1 MNQTRYCSTCGTL
14 LSEGAAICGECGAR
28 YQASPYEKR
37 ATDAPGAWSA
47 PPKPRTRAEQG
58 QERSDQ
64 EDEGIEL
71 ITADSLR
78 PPQPGAT
85 ALRNEEQYDRVM
97 VTQPPMNQPAT
108 SPPGQRAGMPG
119 GPGASASGP
128 GAAPGTAPGA
138 APEGA
143 PAAASFEPPLDGC
156 APATP
161 VKRFLAALIDTVI
174 ATLVTVPFLIGFI
187 LIITSQ
193 SASTTSMILIGVG
206 TALPAAYHL
215 VMIWLVGAKGF
226 TLGKLIL
233 GLRVTRLS
241 EGGALGFVRAL
252 GRWAVYAVFP
262 LLMALSIFF
271 DPRKLLRGFHDRAID
286 SVVADIK
293 AGRNP
298 LQPRPDDFERAGAE
312 HYLGAPSVAVSTHEN
327 LLSEPGAAWR
337 DQGASPVRPVD
348 GAQGPEQGAPS
359 PYAPGGSAA
368 SAAEAPAASWGS
380 PSPAPQQPA
389 SDGGWAPP
397 PVEPIP
403 AAPTQSSWDQPSA
416 SGQSSWDQA
425 SAPAQPSWGEPSAP
439 EQPQSWDQ
447 GGYAPAPQWGSPAP
461 APAPSPAPAP
471 GPVDSSPAAWGPPP
485 AASADQAPAAPGR
498 DAAAHGGDAPS
509 DVTGDA
515 WGDDGVDEATRMS
528 VPEDLGDL
536 EATRISPA
544 HLPPVKKV
552 RLTTD
557 DGAERV
563 VEKAVVVGRNPSSPS
578 GEVLFV
584 MKDDTRSVSKIH
596 LRIDG
601 TGEELLVTDLGSTNG
616 STILREDGSRENLV
630 PETPT
635 VLPAGARLTLGDRT
649 LSVERVQ

>member
-47 PPKPRTRAEQG
+47 PPRPRTRAEQG

-85 ALRNEEQYDRVM
+85 ALRSEEQYDRVM
-97 VTQPPMNQPAT
+97 VTQPPMNQPAMNQ
-108 SPPGQRAGMPG
+108 PGQSSGMPG
-119 GPGASASGP
+119 GPGASDSGP

-138 APEGA
+138 APESA
-143 PAAASFEPPLDGC
+143 PASASFEPPLDGC

-161 VKRFLAALIDTVI
+161 LKRFLAALIDTVI
-174 ATLVTVPFLIGFI
+174 AALVTVPFLIGFT

-215 VMIWLVGAKGF
+215 VMIWLVGTKGF

-241 EGGALGFVRAL
+241 EGGALGFMRAL
-252 GRWAVYAVFP
+252 GRWAVYALFP

-312 HYLGAPSVAVSTHEN
+312 HYLGAPSVAVSAHEN

-337 DQGASPVRPVD
+337 DQGASPVQPVD

-368 SAAEAPAASWGS
+368 SAAE
-380 PSPAPQQPA
+380 
-389 SDGGWAPP
+389 
-397 PVEPIP
+397 
-403 AAPTQSSWDQPSA
+403 
-416 SGQSSWDQA
+416 
-425 SAPAQPSWGEPSAP
+425 
-439 EQPQSWDQ
+439 
-447 GGYAPAPQWGSPAP
+447 
-461 APAPSPAPAP
+461 
-471 GPVDSSPAAWGPPP
+471 
-485 AASADQAPAAPGR
+485 
-498 DAAAHGGDAPS
+498 
-509 DVTGDA
+509 
-515 WGDDGVDEATRMS
+515 
-528 VPEDLGDL
+528 
-536 EATRISPA
+536 
-544 HLPPVKKV
+544 
-552 RLTTD
+552 
-557 DGAERV
+557 
-563 VEKAVVVGRNPSSPS
+563 
-578 GEVLFV
+578 
-584 MKDDTRSVSKIH
+584 
-596 LRIDG
+596 
-601 TGEELLVTDLGSTNG
+601 
-616 STILREDGSRENLV
+616 
-630 PETPT
+630 
-635 VLPAGARLTLGDRT
+635 
-649 LSVERVQ
+649 